1 MDYIGDIMN
10 DRINILGY
18 PVDNLTTDEIL
29 DKMKETIAANKKMQ
43 IVPINANKL
52 YQVRENKV
60 LADILKSAEMVIPEY
75 AIVWGSRIIGSP
87 LVEHVGGVMLMRS
100 MLENTVKN
108 DYKFYFLGAREDIVK
123 AMVEKLEQDY
133 KGIRIAGWHDGYFED
148 EKKMVQ
154 KINESG
160 ANILLAAL
168 GTPKQEYFLN
178 RYKSALKPCVMMG
191 VGGSFDVFAGLRQET
206 PSYLRHGFEWLYR
219 LFQDPRNLWKRYMTT
234 NPYFVYRVFR
244 YRLFSY

>member
-1 MDYIGDIMN
+1 MEK
-10 DRINILGY
+10 RIDLLGF

-29 DKMKETIAANKKMQ
+29 DTMNETIAANKKMQ

-52 YQVRENKV
+52 YQVRENKK
-60 LADILKSAEMVIPEY
+60 LAHILKSAEMVIPEY
-75 AIVWGSRIIGSP
+75 AIVWGSRIIGTP
-87 LVEHVGGVMLMRS
+87 LIEHVGGVMLMRA
-100 MLENTVKN
+100 MLENSSKKN
-108 DYKFYFLGAREDIVK
+108 YKFYFLGAKEEIVK
-123 AMVEKLEQDY
+123 TMVEKLEQDY
-133 KGIRIAGWHDGYFED
+133 EGIRIAGWHHGYFED

-178 RYKSALKPCVMMG
+178 TYKSMLNPSVMMG

-206 PSYLRHGFEWLYR
+206 PSYLRHGFEWIYR
-219 LFQDPRNLWKRYMTT
+219 LAQDPRNLWKRYMTT